1 MSTAVAEAASRSTLR
16 AAREAA
22 ILSAALRIF
31 AERGYGGARI
41 EDIAEA
47 AGIGKGT
54 LYVYFPSKQ
63 ALLEGVVR
71 AAADPGL
78 AAIESI
84 AVQAEGEPAA
94 VIRVILERAKRAL
107 RNDLAPVFAKVL
119 VAESGRA
126 PEISAIYRKEVM
138 APLIALIAEVI
149 ARGVESGV
157 FRPIDPALAAR
168 LLLAP
173 AISTAVTLEVFGA
186 DAAGFDP
193 DALLD
198 THADLFLAGL
208 HNVET
213 RA

>member
-1 MSTAVAEAASRSTLR
+1 MTIATAAPPR
-16 AAREAA
+16 ATMRAVREGA

-31 AERGYGGARI
+31 AERGYGGARM
-41 EDIAEA
+41 EDIADA

-54 LYVYFPSKQ
+54 LYVYFPSKL

-107 RNDLAPVFAKVL
+107 RNELAPVFAKVL

-126 PEISAIYRKEVM
+126 PEISAVYRKEVM

-149 ARGVESGV
+149 GRGVESGA

-173 AISTAVTLEVFGA
+173 AIAAAVTLEVFGPA
-186 DAAGFDP
+186 QAGYDP

-208 HNVET
+208 QTHP
-213 RA
+213 

>member
-1 MSTAVAEAASRSTLR
+1 MFAEAGQAPQRPAQR

-22 ILSAALRIF
+22 ILGAALRIF

-54 LYVYFPSKQ
+54 LYVYFSSKR

-78 AAIESI
+78 AAIEAI
-84 AVQAEGEPAA
+84 AVQAEGEPAD

-107 RNDLAPVFAKVL
+107 HNDITPVFAKVL
-119 VAESGRA
+119 VAEGSRA
-126 PEISAIYRKEVM
+126 PEVSAIYRKEVM
-138 APLIALIAEVI
+138 EPLLELIATVI
-149 ARGVESGV
+149 GRGIQTGK
-157 FRPIDPALAAR
+157 FRPIDPNLAAR

-173 AISTAVTLEVFGA
+173 AIATAVTLEVFGPA
-186 DAAGFDP
+186 NAGYAP

-208 HNVET
+208 QT
-213 RA
+213 R

>member
-1 MSTAVAEAASRSTLR
+1 MFAEAAAPPPSRPAQR

-22 ILSAALRIF
+22 ILGAALRIF

-41 EDIAEA
+41 EDIADA

-54 LYVYFPSKQ
+54 LYVYFSSKR

-84 AVQAEGEPAA
+84 ATQAEGEPAA
-94 VIRVILERAKRAL
+94 VVRVIVERAKRAL
-107 RNDLAPVFAKVL
+107 RNEIAPVFAKVL
-119 VAESGRA
+119 VAEGGRA
-126 PEISAIYRKEVM
+126 PDVSAVYRKDVM
-138 APLIALIAEVI
+138 EPLLAVI
-149 ARGVESGV
+149 ADVIGRGIQRSV
-157 FRPIDPALAAR
+157 FRPIDPSLAAR

-173 AISTAVTLEVFGA
+173 AIAAAISLEVFGPG
-186 DAAGFDP
+186 DAGFDP
-193 DALLD
+193 DSLLD

-208 HNVET
+208 QSV
-213 RA
+213 